1 MTRDIMNE
9 QQSKPE
15 LQAVPAAP
23 KSSVEVPAI
32 RTLQRDTLAGAF
44 PNWDLVP
51 QTQFIRRVK

>member
-1 MTRDIMNE
+1 MPRDIMNE

-15 LQAVPAAP
+15 LQAIPVAP
-23 KSSVEVPAI
+23 KSAVEAPAV
-32 RTLQRDTLAGAF
+32 RAPQRDALAGAF